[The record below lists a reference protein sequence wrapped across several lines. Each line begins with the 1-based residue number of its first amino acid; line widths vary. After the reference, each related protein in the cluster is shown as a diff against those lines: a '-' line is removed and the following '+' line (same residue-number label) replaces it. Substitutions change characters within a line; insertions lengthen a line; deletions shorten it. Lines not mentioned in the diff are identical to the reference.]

1 MIEREK
7 EVSKRVIGIGSK
19 MYSAIFLVS
28 AFCLLLSLFFISSNF
43 TGFAVS
49 ALGEDNMNFA
59 GVMLFI
65 AGIILMIIYIRKHEL
80 S

>member
-1 MIEREK
+1 
-7 EVSKRVIGIGSK
+7 
-19 MYSAIFLVS
+19 
-28 AFCLLLSLFFISSNF
+28 
-43 TGFAVS
+43 
-49 ALGEDNMNFA
+49 LGEDNMNFA